1 MSPALVISRREIRSY
16 FNSPVAYIV
25 VSAFIIIAGG
35 LFFFLR
41 LFVSQEAS
49 LRGFFDTMP
58 LLFVFL
64 APAITMRLLADE
76 KSSGTLELLI
86 TMPVRDWEVVVGK
99 FLAALALLATTLALT
114 LVFAITVRGLGPL
127 DRGPTIGGYLGL
139 LLMGGAYLSIGVMC
153 SAFTRNS
160 IVAFIVAWL
169 ISFLLFIVG
178 QVTQY
183 VPGPLQGLAMFLG
196 IGNHFENISRGI
208 IDTRDL
214 IYYFSVMAVCLLV
227 ATLSL
232 ESRRWR

>member
-25 VSAFIIIAGG
+25 VSAFVIIAGG

-183 VPGPLQGLAMFLG
+183 FPGPLQGLAMFLG

-214 IYYFSVMAVCLLV
+214 IYYFSVMGVCLLV